1 MSSPACLEHS
11 RNGWK
16 WARRQRVYSRG
27 EAVNVLCSHNFLLL
41 VHMLV
46 SACESTS
53 ENEEPTASDNEFIDD
68 SDVESDHPDS
78 YASGSETE
86 DLLSEEELT
95 DIDANN
101 VVSCKRARRQT
112 EFYVDSDAEEL
123 MAESDDDGTQG

>member
-1 MSSPACLEHS
+1 M
-11 RNGWK
+11 
-16 WARRQRVYSRG
+16 YSRG